1 MAILSSIF
9 QSKFRRIFSVL
20 FILSSALPL
29 LVMIFILYKHVVPML
44 DQTQLYA
51 LRPIFTYGM
60 IAMLIPAILSLGM
73 GYQWIGSIEKLS
85 KEIKTKS
92 AHIRGEGSHFNK
104 DQSELA
110 DIQETFTEVL
120 YYLKNRMNKLDNVTE
135 QLLGL
140 SIKLEKMV
148 TKDSLTSLYNRRYF
162 DLRLIEETSRSD
174 KDKQELS
181 LIMIDF
187 DNFKHIND
195 SYGHQTGDKLLQEVA
210 AIIKTSL
217 RRSDIV
223 FRYGGD
229 EFAALLPG
237 CEINKAVQIANNLV
251 TKVSEAQLSSSKG
264 ELLDG
269 VTISCGIAKYKG
281 NLESFI
287 AEADNC
293 LFAAKGAG
301 RDCVVIS

>member
-9 QSKFRRIFSVL
+9 QSKFRRNFSVL

-29 LVMIFILYKHVVPML
+29 LVMIFIIFKYVVPML

-51 LRPIFTYGM
+51 LSPIFTYGV
-60 IAMLIPAILSLGM
+60 IAMLIPSLLSLGM

-92 AHIRGEGSHFNK
+92 AQIRGEGSHFNS

-110 DIQETFTEVL
+110 EIQETFTEVL
-120 YYLKNRMNKLDNVTE
+120 YYLKNKMNKLDNVTE

-140 SIKLEKMV
+140 SIKLEKMA

-217 RRSDIV
+217 RRSDMV

-229 EFAALLPG
+229 EFAALTMPPNSL
-237 CEINKAVQIANNLV
+237 KSRHVQI
-251 TKVSEAQLSSSKG
+251 
-264 ELLDG
+264 D
-269 VTISCGIAKYKG
+269 ICI
-281 NLESFI
+281 
-287 AEADNC
+287 
-293 LFAAKGAG
+293 
-301 RDCVVIS
+301 